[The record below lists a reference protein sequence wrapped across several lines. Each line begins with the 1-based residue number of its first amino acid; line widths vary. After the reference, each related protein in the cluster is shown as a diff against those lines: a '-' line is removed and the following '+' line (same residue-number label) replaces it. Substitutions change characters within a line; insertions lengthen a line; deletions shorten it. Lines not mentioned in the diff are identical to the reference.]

1 MIIIIVVK
9 KTKVEKSLAKKLMEL
24 VLIDVD

>member
-1 MIIIIVVK
+1 MIIIIVIK
-9 KTKVEKSLAKKLMEL
+9 KTKAKKTLAKKVMKL